1 VPLAPVINKDTEPIL
16 MYDPLPPIDTI
27 NIYTRPNMP
36 SSVLQS
42 RSPFSMFFQS
52 LLPNFNIQEFAAPV
66 AMNEDGANQGNENNA
81 VDAFDGEAAGA
92 APNQQTFMDFRASVN
107 SIVDAMRNFI
117 SDIRVPERPN
127 DADVDENESS
137 DDEPND
143 YLT

>member
-1 VPLAPVINKDTEPIL
+1 
-16 MYDPLPPIDTI
+16 
-27 NIYTRPNMP
+27 MP
-36 SSVLQS
+36 SYCLHFSILLMLI
-42 RSPFSMFFQS
+42 PFSSAQYFVSFEHSLNQNRKFEIFFVIS
-52 LLPNFNIQEFAAPV
+52 T
-66 AMNEDGANQGNENNA
+66 
-81 VDAFDGEAAGA
+81 AAGTA
-92 APNQQTFMDFRASVN
+92 QNQQTFMDFRASVN

>member
-1 VPLAPVINKDTEPIL
+1 
-16 MYDPLPPIDTI
+16 
-27 NIYTRPNMP
+27 
-36 SSVLQS
+36 
-42 RSPFSMFFQS
+42 
-52 LLPNFNIQEFAAPV
+52 
-66 AMNEDGANQGNENNA
+66 MNEDGANLGQANN
-81 VDAFDGEAAGA
+81 VIDAFDEGAVAA

-137 DDEPND
+137 EDEPND

>member
-1 VPLAPVINKDTEPIL
+1 
-16 MYDPLPPIDTI
+16 MYMQTLFAII
-27 NIYTRPNMP
+27 FKAY
-36 SSVLQS
+36 
-42 RSPFSMFFQS
+42 
-52 LLPNFNIQEFAAPV
+52 LLLIFT
-66 AMNEDGANQGNENNA
+66 
-81 VDAFDGEAAGA
+81 AGA
-92 APNQQTFMDFRASVN
+92 AGNQFMDFRASVN